1 MAEGLFNASPPA
13 GWRARSA
20 GTEPGPSVSNAAIA
34 LMRELGIDI
43 SAHRPK
49 RVHDALGPDVEMVV
63 GLCAE
68 EACPVI
74 PGVRSLHW
82 PLPDP
87 RERDLVQFRQIRDD
101 LRVRIHQLVTD
112 LEREAP

>member
-1 MAEGLFNASPPA
+1 MAEGFFNAAPPA
-13 GWRARSA
+13 EWRARSA
-20 GTEPGPSVSNAAIA
+20 GTEPGTTVSDAAIA
-34 LMRELGIDI
+34 LMREMGIDI

-49 RVHDALGPDVEMVV
+49 RVHEALGPDVELIV

-74 PGVRSLHW
+74 PGIRSLHW

-87 RERDLVQFRQIRDD
+87 RERDLAQFRQIRDD
-101 LRVRIHQLVTD
+101 LRTKIRQLVAD
-112 LEREAP
+112 LERGAP